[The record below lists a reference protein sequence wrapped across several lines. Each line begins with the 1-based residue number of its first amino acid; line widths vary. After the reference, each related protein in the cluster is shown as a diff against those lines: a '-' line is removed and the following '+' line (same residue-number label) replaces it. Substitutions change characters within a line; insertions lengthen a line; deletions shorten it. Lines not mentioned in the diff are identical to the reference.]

1 MSTRQMKPTT
11 YKRKLKAYQETYL
24 EFRYDSLTTTL
35 KDNFNILDFNQ
46 YKIDANGEAREV
58 QASALVELKG
68 GDTTK
73 EAMGE
78 QTMMQYEE
86 QATKKILV
94 EQEEQH
100 VFV

>member
-1 MSTRQMKPTT
+1 
-11 YKRKLKAYQETYL
+11 
-24 EFRYDSLTTTL
+24 
-35 KDNFNILDFNQ
+35 
-46 YKIDANGEAREV
+46 
-58 QASALVELKG
+58 LKG

-86 QATKKILV
+86 QATEKILV